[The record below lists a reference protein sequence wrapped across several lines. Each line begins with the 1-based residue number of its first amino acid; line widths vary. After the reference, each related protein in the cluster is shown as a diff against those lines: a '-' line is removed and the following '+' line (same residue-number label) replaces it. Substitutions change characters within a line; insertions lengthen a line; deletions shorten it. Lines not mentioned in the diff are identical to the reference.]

1 MRDMAELPTKFFSVA
16 ADHPIF
22 AGHFPGRPIVPGVM
36 LLEWVVAEVSLALG
50 RAPSAFRVREAKFF
64 QPLAPGQRAQLHV
77 DPGGIPARCSFDIRC
92 EATAIARGILEWD
105 GV

>member
-1 MRDMAELPTKFFSVA
+1 MAESPAKFFTVA

-36 LLEWVVAEVSLALG
+36 LLEWVLAEVSLALG
-50 RAPSAFRVREAKFF
+50 RAPAAVRVREAKFF
-64 QPLAPGQRAQLHV
+64 LPLEPGQRAQLHV
-77 DPGGIPARCSFDIRC
+77 DAAGTTTRCAFDIRR
-92 EATAIARGILEWD
+92 EATVIARGILEWD

>member
-1 MRDMAELPTKFFSVA
+1 MTGMAEPPAKFFVVG

-36 LLEWVVAEVSLALG
+36 LLEWVLVEVSAALG
-50 RAPSAFRVREAKFF
+50 RAPSAVRVREAKFF
-64 QPLAPGQRAQLHV
+64 LPLEPGQRAQLQV
-77 DPGGIPARCSFDIRC
+77 DAGGTTMRCTFDIRC
-92 EATAIARGILEWD
+92 GANAIARGILEWD

>member
-1 MRDMAELPTKFFSVA
+1 MRHMAELPAKFFAVA

-64 QPLAPGQRAQLHV
+64 QPLGPGQRAQLHV
-77 DPGGIPARCSFDIRC
+77 DPGGTPARCSFDIRC

>member
-1 MRDMAELPTKFFSVA
+1 MKDMAELRTKFFTVA

-50 RAPSAFRVREAKFF
+50 RSPAALRVREAKFF
-64 QPLAPGQRAQLHV
+64 QPLEPGQRAQLTV
-77 DPGGIPARCSFDIRC
+77 DSGGTGTRCAFDIRC

-105 GV
+105 DV

>member
-1 MRDMAELPTKFFSVA
+1 MTGMAELPAKFFEVA

-36 LLEWVVAEVSLALG
+36 LLEWAQAEVGRALG
-50 RAPSAFRVREAKFF
+50 RAPAALRVREAKFF
-64 QPLAPGQRAQLHV
+64 TPLEPGRRAQLHV
-77 DPGGIPARCSFDIRC
+77 DLGGTATRCAFDIRC

>member
-50 RAPSAFRVREAKFF
+50 RAPAQQRVRAAHFF
-64 QPLAPGQRAQLHV
+64 QPLEPRN
-77 DPGGIPARCSFDIRC
+77 
-92 EATAIARGILEWD
+92 
-105 GV
+105 